1 MEPTPTLIAVPWK
14 PSVAS
19 SVWMTVASTVIALVA
34 GVLAFVLA
42 FRGREG
48 TITFDL
54 VGVVIAVGIIVVSV
68 VAHEGV
74 HGLAILAYGGRP
86 TFGAGIASKV
96 LPYFYCTA
104 PDQRFSVARYVVIA
118 LAPTVVINGVLVAG
132 LLSSIAGWVV
142 LPFAVHIA
150 GCIGDWF
157 LIAVALRAPRGSLVE
172 DMKDGLVVYTPA
184 S

>member
-14 PSVAS
+14 PSVAT
-19 SVWMTVASTVIALVA
+19 SVWMTVAGTVIALVA

-48 TITFDL
+48 TITFDPA
-54 VGVVIAVGIIVVSV
+54 GVVIA
-68 VAHEGV
+68 
-74 HGLAILAYGGRP
+74 
-86 TFGAGIASKV
+86 
-96 LPYFYCTA
+96 
-104 PDQRFSVARYVVIA
+104 
-118 LAPTVVINGVLVAG
+118 VVINGVLVAG

-172 DMKDGLVVYTPA
+172 DMKDGLVVYTVAP
-184 S
+184 

>member
-14 PSVAS
+14 PSVAT
-19 SVWMTVASTVIALVA
+19 SVWMTVAGTVIALVA

-48 TITFDL
+48 TITFDP
-54 VGVVIAVGIIVVSV
+54 VGVVIAVGIIV
-68 VAHEGV
+68 
-74 HGLAILAYGGRP
+74 
-86 TFGAGIASKV
+86 
-96 LPYFYCTA
+96 
-104 PDQRFSVARYVVIA
+104 
-118 LAPTVVINGVLVAG
+118 VLVAG

-172 DMKDGLVVYTPA
+172 DMKDGLVVYTVAP
-184 S
+184 